1 LTVRNVDTFVE
12 DQRIDEC
19 TGTKNYSMDVKIGF
33 WLRTLP
39 EECQEAIKETQ
50 VAIEKTP
57 KEPRSSAT
65 LDLPDGGSY
74 SESLLAER

>member
-33 WLRTLP
+33 WLRALP
-39 EECQEAIKETQ
+39 EACQEAIKETEA
-50 VAIEKTP
+50 AIEKTP
-57 KEPRSSAT
+57 KEPRMSLT
-65 LDLPDGGSY
+65 HDLPDGGSY